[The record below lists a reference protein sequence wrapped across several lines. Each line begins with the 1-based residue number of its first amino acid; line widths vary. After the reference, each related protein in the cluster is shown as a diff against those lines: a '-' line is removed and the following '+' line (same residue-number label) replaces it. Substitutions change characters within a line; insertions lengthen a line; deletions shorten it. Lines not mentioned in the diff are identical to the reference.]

1 MFDIL
6 SSIVDTLLMI
16 INFIIRFVQEFIY
29 VIKLTGSVL
38 SSTVSYFYFLPAV
51 VSAMLISLITIAIV
65 YKIAGRS

>member
-6 SSIVDTLLMI
+6 SSIVDVLMMI
-16 INFIIRFVQEFIY
+16 INFIIRFFQEFIY
-29 VIKLTGSVL
+29 VIKLTGSAL
-38 SSTVSYFYFLPAV
+38 SSVVNYFFFLPAV